1 MSSINNKILEID
13 DSLSLIFTG
22 FRDMAQQLEFSL
34 KGSLADQLL
43 IDAQDYPGLYKI
55 DINTR
60 GFSNFSDWFTW
71 FEQAWTDAAYVR
83 KFTPNPRT
91 KRVLMH
97 REKPLS
103 EWIPVYLGKSKRVN
117 KRLWEHVNLPIEKP
131 TTALKLASR
140 TNMNLND
147 FRFSTIKIEVV
158 NYDLIMPQLESSLR
172 DKHNPLLG
180 RQ

>member
-1 MSSINNKILEID
+1 
-13 DSLSLIFTG
+13 
-22 FRDMAQQLEFSL
+22 
-34 KGSLADQLL
+34 
-43 IDAQDYPGLYKI
+43 
-55 DINTR
+55 
-60 GFSNFSDWFTW
+60 
-71 FEQAWTDAAYVR
+71 
-83 KFTPNPRT
+83 
-91 KRVLMH
+91 
-97 REKPLS
+97 
-103 EWIPVYLGKSKRVN
+103 VYLGKSKRVN